1 MTRLRSKPITLAST
15 LLAAIGAILLGGCS
29 NMADDEQSS
38 FQLQMS
44 LDRNQFQ
51 LGEAV
56 GARIVLTNISG
67 DTQDMR
73 ALNYDSVEFWF
84 KPNNSQA
91 EFRRFPVY
99 SKYEPEVKMEQL
111 QSGGS
116 RSRAFVLTLVTE
128 KPGLHTLCASYSPSP
143 MLPPPPGASKAEIE
157 KLNRTKPKAWS
168 NHVQFSVSSVRAF
181 NRDAKGVLLRED
193 AVHLCLAKSRVVPRE
208 FQARLVWDEM
218 GFLLWWIR
226 ADLEGGSSQA
236 WFVDPYLG
244 RVKSQPAP
252 LELKIVE
259 EKKSSK
265 TPTALNIRRNVGEAS
280 YAPAALPPSP
290 SAPGPAV
297 PEAIPAAEA
306 PMPESTVPAAEA
318 PVTDWPYGAPVP

>member
-1 MTRLRSKPITLAST
+1 
-15 LLAAIGAILLGGCS
+15 
-29 NMADDEQSS
+29 
-38 FQLQMS
+38 
-44 LDRNQFQ
+44 
-51 LGEAV
+51 
-56 GARIVLTNISG
+56 
-67 DTQDMR
+67 
-73 ALNYDSVEFWF
+73 
-84 KPNNSQA
+84 
-91 EFRRFPVY
+91 
-99 SKYEPEVKMEQL
+99 
-111 QSGGS
+111 
-116 RSRAFVLTLVTE
+116 
-128 KPGLHTLCASYSPSP
+128 
-143 MLPPPPGASKAEIE
+143 
-157 KLNRTKPKAWS
+157 
-168 NHVQFSVSSVRAF
+168 
-181 NRDAKGVLLRED
+181 
-193 AVHLCLAKSRVVPRE
+193 
-208 FQARLVWDEM
+208 M